1 MFKVLL
7 IDDEPAIREGLK
19 TIIDWSR
26 YGYEICGEAVNG
38 RDGLAKIHQLQPD
51 LIIVDIKMPGIDGLE
66 LLQELR
72 QADIKIQ
79 AIILT
84 GYSEFVYAQKAANLG
99 VIAYILKPIDENDLI
114 LNLKK
119 ASQEISAKNKTQE
132 LVSATVSLATDKII
146 EDLCWNAPEPEVLT
160 QALSITD
167 LHLPWRMYR
176 VCLVS
181 GVGQSGGWQEPIR
194 KVLAGYSHDVGYAL
208 KSITEVVLL
217 LKDAAAEAPQEVL
230 ESISRDVKNYAGFYP
245 LIAAGQEVSE
255 LGQLWLSYRQSQNLL
270 NQKFIKN
277 SGILIINADEIN
289 EVFVS
294 NHQTTGPKNELV
306 DRLCMAIDFNNK
318 EVINDLLATIR
329 NGFITRNSSPEKIK
343 ASYLHL
349 YLTVV
354 AGIYPD
360 DKLKREPIWSDQTI
374 LDELYRC
381 NTLTELHQYIQNKLN
396 LLSDY
401 LIQTRPDGVIRK
413 ILDYVHRNYHQDL
426 KLETLAQLFNYN
438 QVYLGKLFKNH
449 TGEHFHTYL
458 DRIRLEKAKL
468 LLKEG
473 MKVGEVARKVG
484 YSDIDYLNTKF
495 KKYYGI
501 GPSAYKNSGN

>member
-72 QADIKIQ
+72 QEDIKIQ

-84 GYSEFVYAQKAANLG
+84 GHSEFVYAQKAANLG
-99 VIAYILKPIDENDLI
+99 VTAYILKPIDEDDLI
-114 LNLKK
+114 ANLQK
-119 ASQEISAKNKTQE
+119 ASREIAERNQTRE
-132 LVSATVSLATDKII
+132 LVTVTVSLATDKII
-146 EDLCWNAPEPEVLT
+146 EDLCWNAPEPEVLA
-160 QALSITD
+160 QVLRITS
-167 LHLPWRMYR
+167 LHLPWRIYR
-176 VCLVS
+176 VCLVTCA
-181 GVGQSGGWQEPIR
+181 GEVGRWQEQVR
-194 KVLAGYSHDVGYAL
+194 KVLNGYPSEVGYAL
-208 KSITEVVLL
+208 KSRMEVLFL
-217 LKDAAAEAPQEVL
+217 LKDAPAEAPRDIL
-230 ESISRDVKNYAGFYP
+230 DSISRDVKNCVGLTP
-245 LIAAGQEVSE
+245 LIAAGQEVLE
-255 LGQLWLSYRQSQNLL
+255 LDQLWLSYRQAQNLI

-277 SGILIINADEIN
+277 SGILMINSDEIN
-289 EVFVS
+289 EVFS
-294 NHQTTGPKNELV
+294 SQDQTAGPKNERI

-318 EVINDLLATIR
+318 EIIHDLLAAIR
-329 NGFITRNSSPEKIK
+329 NGLITRNSSPEKIK

-354 AGIYPD
+354 AGMNLD
-360 DKLKREPIWSDQTI
+360 GRLKKDPIWSDQTI

-381 NTLTELHQYIQNKLN
+381 DTLTELHQYILNKLD

-458 DRIRLEKAKL
+458 DRIRLEKAKQ

-501 GPSAYKNSGN
+501 GPSAYKNSVN

>member
-19 TIIDWSR
+19 TIIDWPR
-26 YGYEICGEAVNG
+26 YGCEICGEAVNG
-38 RDGLAKIHQLQPD
+38 RDGLAKIRQLQPD

-72 QADIKIQ
+72 QEDIKIP

-84 GYSEFVYAQKAANLG
+84 GYSEFAYAQKAANLG
-99 VIAYILKPIDENDLI
+99 VTAYILKPIDEDDLTA
-114 LNLKK
+114 NLQK
-119 ASQEISAKNKTQE
+119 ACREITERKKTQE
-132 LVSATVSLATDKII
+132 LVTATVSLATDKII
-146 EDLCWNAPEPEVLT
+146 EDLCWNAPEPEVIT
-160 QALSITD
+160 KALGITG

-176 VCLVS
+176 VCLAACA
-181 GVGQSGGWQEPIR
+181 GQPGGWQEQVR
-194 KVLAGYSHDVGYAL
+194 KVLSWFPSEVGYAL
-208 KSITEVVLL
+208 KSITEVLFVLR
-217 LKDAAAEAPQEVL
+217 DAAAEAPREVL
-230 ESISRDVKNYAGFYP
+230 DFISREVQNCVGVTP
-245 LIAAGQEVSE
+245 LITAGQEVLE
-255 LGQLWLSYRQSQNLL
+255 LGQLWLSNRQAQDLMS
-270 NQKFIKN
+270 QKFIKN
-277 SGILIINADEIN
+277 SGILMINSDEIN
-289 EVFVS
+289 EVFAGKD
-294 NHQTTGPKNELV
+294 QAAGPKNGLIE
-306 DRLCMAIDFNNK
+306 RLCMAIDFNNK
-318 EVINDLLATIR
+318 EIIHDLLATIR
-329 NGFITRNSSPEKIK
+329 NGLISRNSPPEKIK

-349 YLTVV
+349 YLTVA
-354 AGIYPD
+354 AGMNLD
-360 DKLKREPIWSDQTI
+360 GRLKKDPAWSDQTI
-374 LDELYRC
+374 LDELYSC
-381 NTLTELHQYIQNKLN
+381 DTLAELHQYILNKLY

-401 LIQTRPDGVIRK
+401 LTQTRPDGVIRK